1 MLTVVSFTSNL
12 FFKLKPNDAYI
23 NGLLSDYLIPKIYLF
38 DLFLIFNF
46 IVFLFINKN
55 YLFFKKN
62 KIKLK
67 KIDYL
72 ILFLSIIFLI
82 NQLSNFNLNLFFSII
97 RFCLIIFFII
107 SLANDQKQQKYLY
120 QALLISVIWQSFL
133 AYYQFINQKSLAP
146 YYVFGETN
154 LQHFASISRA
164 QFFNIEKILPYG
176 STAHP
181 NILAGIIGIFSILL
195 IDKNQQ
201 NKLLK
206 IFLLLNA
213 LIVCLITQSVSA
225 FLTLSMYLIY
235 LIIKKLSRYKSL
247 INWQKVFNV
256 ALIIFFLLT
265 PVVIKKINL
274 SSAKNQLSISRRVM
288 LNNAAWEM
296 FVDKPLFGVGMNN
309 FLKQLEG
316 YSQNPEAVRFVQP
329 VHHLGL
335 LLLSEGGLLIG
346 LILLLLVE
354 KFNKNINWSKLL
366 LFSPIAS
373 LDHYLITQ
381 PLGLFALCLFFFL
394 TKTRRLRRI

>member
-1 MLTVVSFTSNL
+1 LLTVVSFTSNL

-82 NQLSNFNLNLFFSII
+82 NQLSNFNLNLFFSIV
-97 RFCLIIFFII
+97 RFSLIIFFII

-195 IDKNQQ
+195 IDKNQL

-206 IFLLLNA
+206 NFLLLNA

-247 INWQKVFNV
+247 INWQKIFNV

-346 LILLLLVE
+346 LILFLLVE

-366 LFSPIAS
+366 LLGPIAS

-381 PLGLFALCLFFFL
+381 ALGLLALCLVISL
-394 TKTRRLRRI
+394 TRIRNLRRI